1 MTAISYFIPPI
12 LSLSRGVSPEAGPS
26 SGAGGILIP
35 VLLAVIAA
43 LAALMIWTAW
53 DRTKLKADAQR
64 EIEAARRESRERQV
78 KLSEAYKMMEE
89 LARTDAMTGLPN
101 RRDMMESL
109 EEEKVRFERNRRPFT
124 VVIVDLDRFKV
135 INDTYGQ
142 GSGDYLLKSC
152 ASLLR
157 ASLRRQDRVGR
168 WGGDEFLLLLP
179 GTDQTG
185 GRTII
190 ETIRKRVAETTFSY
204 GGRVIKAGLSLGLSV
219 YRGDMSLDDCLRQ
232 AFEALAADRKKKTGQ
247 RI

>member
-1 MTAISYFIPPI
+1 MLVISSFIPPI
-12 LSLSRGVSPEAGPS
+12 LSLSLGASSEAEPS
-26 SGAGGILIP
+26 AGAGGGLIP
-35 VLLAVIAA
+35 VLLIVIAV
-43 LAALMIWTAW
+43 LAAFLVWAVAG
-53 DRTKLKADAQR
+53 RAKLKANAQR
-64 EIEAARRESRERQV
+64 EIEAAHRDIRERQT
-78 KLSEAYKMMEE
+78 KLSEAYKMMEDM
-89 LARTDAMTGLPN
+89 ARTDAMTGLPN

-124 VVIVDLDRFKV
+124 VVLVDLDRFKV

-179 GTDQTG
+179 GTDQAG
-185 GRTII
+185 ARTII

-204 GGRVIKAGLSLGLSV
+204 GGRVIKAGLSLGMTV
-219 YRGDMSLDDCLRQ
+219 YRGEMSLDDCIRQ
-232 AFEALAADRKKKTGQ
+232 AFEALAADRKKKT
-247 RI
+247 RSP

>member
-1 MTAISYFIPPI
+1 MLVISSFIPPI
-12 LSLSRGVSPEAGPS
+12 LSLSLGASSEAGPS
-26 SGAGGILIP
+26 AGAGGGLIP
-35 VLLAVIAA
+35 VLLIVIAV
-43 LAALMIWTAW
+43 LAALLIWAFA
-53 DRTKLKADAQR
+53 DRAKLKANAQR
-64 EIEAARRESRERQV
+64 EIEAAHRDIHERQT
-78 KLSEAYKMMEE
+78 KLSETYKMMEE

-101 RRDMMESL
+101 RRDMMENL

-179 GTDQTG
+179 GTDQAG

-204 GGRVIKAGLSLGLSV
+204 GGRVIKAGLSLGMFV
-219 YRGDMSLDDCLRQ
+219 YRGEMSLDDFIRQ
-232 AFEALAADRKKKTGQ
+232 AFEALAADRKKKSRTP
-247 RI
+247 

>member
-1 MTAISYFIPPI
+1 MIAISFLIPPI
-12 LSLSRGVSPEAGPS
+12 LSLSLGVPSGAGPS
-26 SGAGGILIP
+26 AGAGGALIP
-35 VLLAVIAA
+35 VLLIVIAV
-43 LAALMIWTAW
+43 LASLLIWAVSG
-53 DRTKLKADAQR
+53 RAKLKADAER
-64 EIEAARRESRERQV
+64 EIEAAQREIRERQT
-78 KLSEAYKMMEE
+78 KLSEAYKMMEDM
-89 LARTDAMTGLPN
+89 ARTDAMTGLPN

-124 VVIVDLDRFKV
+124 VVLVDLDRFKV

-179 GTDQTG
+179 GTDQAG
-185 GRTII
+185 GRTIV

-204 GGRVIKAGLSLGLSV
+204 GGRVIKAGLSLGMFV
-219 YRGDMSLDDCLRQ
+219 YRGEMSLDDCIRQ
-232 AFEALAADRKKKTGQ
+232 AFEALAADRKKKT
-247 RI
+247 RTP

>member
-1 MTAISYFIPPI
+1 MTAISYFFPRI
-12 LSLSRGVSPEAGPS
+12 LSLSLGVSSGAGPS
-26 SGAGGILIP
+26 SGAGGVLIP
-35 VLLAVIAA
+35 VLLVAVAV
-43 LAALMIWTAW
+43 LAAIMIWAVS
-53 DRTKLKADAQR
+53 DRAKLKADAQR
-64 EIEAARRESRERQV
+64 EVEAAHREIHERQI
-78 KLSEAYKMMEE
+78 KLTEAYKMMEE

-101 RRDMMESL
+101 RRDMMENL

-124 VVIVDLDRFKV
+124 VIIVDLDRFKV

-179 GTDQTG
+179 GTDQAG

-204 GGRVIKAGLSLGLSV
+204 GGRVIKTGLSLGISV
-219 YRGDMSLDDCLRQ
+219 FRGDMSLDDCLRQ
-232 AFEALAADRKKKTGQ
+232 AFETLAADRKKKTGQ